1 MGNQYMLQIKTNS
14 QSMSLKKNPREV
26 QSEISRW
33 SLTFFSQCLRIG
45 LAMQQLHGA
54 KKNGWYSRRDVN
66 WPSSKVF
73 SDVAGWQVQTTVKTH
88 GFLPQKKRLY
98 DIVAGTGINTFQQTS
113 RQRI

>member
-54 KKNGWYSRRDVN
+54 KKKMGDIPEEMSTD
-66 WPSSKVF
+66 
-73 SDVAGWQVQTTVKTH
+73 QVQKYLVM
-88 GFLPQKKRLY
+88 
-98 DIVAGTGINTFQQTS
+98 
-113 RQRI
+113 